1 MSDRR
6 TKSVRRRR
14 AAFWV
19 LFTILVLGGVGAGAV
34 LLGSND
40 SGTSSNVNGSTNGG
54 SSSQDGNGSATTTT
68 VAGTLPAFHSFKVTD
83 GVNVRSGPGT
93 TYPVLGTVETGFEV
107 LVVCVI
113 DGENVP
119 GPVGASNKW
128 LRVMYNEL
136 NGYVTSLYV
145 ATGTAINDPSVI
157 GVCKSL

>member
-1 MSDRR
+1 M
-6 TKSVRRRR
+6 
-14 AAFWV
+14 
-19 LFTILVLGGVGAGAV
+19 
-34 LLGSND
+34 
-40 SGTSSNVNGSTNGG
+40 
-54 SSSQDGNGSATTTT
+54 
-68 VAGTLPAFHSFKVTD
+68 
-83 GVNVRSGPGT
+83 NVRSGPGT

-136 NGYVTSLYV
+136 SGYVTSLYV